1 MVTGLRPLL
10 GVLFLTLAVTTLPT
24 ASAHNGKQIN
34 KTEIVNTTL
43 GPVQGF
49 REVVLNKTIHFFL
62 GIPFAKPPVGRL
74 RFRRPVPIDPWTDV
88 LRATKMPPRCM
99 QQGVLSQEDCLYL
112 NVWTPT
118 MNTSWKLDVMVYFH
132 GGAYTFERP
141 LIQRDL
147 RYMTA
152 MADVVMVK
160 MNYRLGAFGF
170 LYGAHE
176 YAPGNMGLYD
186 QYLALL
192 FVLNNIELFG
202 GDPNKITAFGNSAGA
217 MSIGLM
223 ATSPLTRHVIKRA
236 VMQSGSP
243 CVSIIARENNT
254 LEIADKLAYLV
265 GCAVR
270 GMTVTTHPRQIVS
283 CLRRIEADKIV
294 DATSVLFGMLRVF
307 VPVFGDEML
316 PMHIL
321 PALKYGFFNKNLKL
335 LIGITPDEGASI
347 LSTAYPQFFR
357 RESHSKVSNSE
368 MFETCNRT
376 FLHNF
381 SKSQLRRIFC
391 NYMGLRGHT
400 TFLKLRDILS
410 SCIADYFLVCP
421 AHHFARALS
430 RKGADVYFYLFA
442 YRTKN
447 SLTPPWMGV
456 VHTSELFYL
465 FGEPCSTSWYTDEER
480 AFSRTMVDI
489 WSTFARTGQPP
500 KNLHWPKYLWS
511 RPRYLRLQPRNFL
524 PGRGPREEW
533 CRLWLKPSE

>member
-1 MVTGLRPLL
+1 MMVSGQGILTGHCSSCKWSATLRAATVFGVPGPGPARVVLNERPLKFAY
-10 GVLFLTLAVTTLPT
+10 V
-24 ASAHNGKQIN
+24 
-34 KTEIVNTTL
+34 
-43 GPVQGF
+43 

-118 MNTSWKLDVMVYFH
+118 MNTSRKLDVMVYFH

-294 DATSVLFGMLRVF
+294 DATTVLFGMLRVF

-381 SKSQLRRIFC
+381 SKSQLRRIFW

-456 VHTSELFYL
+456 VHTSELST
-465 FGEPCSTSWYTDEER
+465 CSAS
-480 AFSRTMVDI
+480 
-489 WSTFARTGQPP
+489 P
-500 KNLHWPKYLWS
+500 S
-511 RPRYLRLQPRNFL
+511 RPRGTRTKSERSAEQWSISGAPS
-524 PGRGPREEW
+524 PGQGTN
-533 CRLWLKPSE
+533 

>member
-1 MVTGLRPLL
+1 MARGQRLL
-10 GVLFLTLAVTTLPT
+10 LPVLFLALSVATLPT
-24 ASAHNGKQIN
+24 ALAHHGKNIN
-34 KTEIVNTTL
+34 KTEVVNTTL

-49 REVVLNKTIHFFL
+49 REVVLNRTIHFFL
-62 GIPFAKPPVGRL
+62 GIPFAKPPVGPL
-74 RFRRPVPIDPWTDV
+74 RFHKPIPIDPWTDV
-88 LRATKMPPRCM
+88 LPAMKMPPRCK

-118 MNTSWKLDVMVYFH
+118 MNSSRKLDVMVYFH

-170 LYGAHE
+170 LYGAQD

-186 QYLALL
+186 QYLALQ

-202 GDPNKITAFGNSAGA
+202 GDPDKITAFGNSAGA

-223 ATSPLTRHVIKRA
+223 ATSPLTRNIIKRA
-236 VMQSGSP
+236 IMQSGSP
-243 CVSIIARENNT
+243 CVSIIARDNNT
-254 LEIADKLAYLV
+254 LETADKLAYLV

-270 GMTVTTHPRQIVS
+270 GMTITTHPLQIMS
-283 CLRRIEADKIV
+283 CLRRVEADKIV
-294 DATSVLFGMLRVF
+294 DATTVLFGMIRVF

-321 PALKYGFFNKNLKL
+321 PALQHGFFNKNLKL
-335 LIGITPDEGASI
+335 LIGITPDEGTSI

-357 RESHSKVSNSE
+357 RESHRKVSNSE

-381 SKSQLRRIFC
+381 SKSQLRRIFW

-400 TFLKLRDILS
+400 TFLKQRAILS
-410 SCIADYFLVCP
+410 SCIADYFMLCP

-456 VHTSELFYL
+456 VHTAELFYL
-465 FGEPCSTSWYTDEER
+465 FGEPFSTSWYTDEER

-500 KNLHWPKYLWS
+500 KDLHWPKYLWS

-524 PGRGPREEW
+524 PGRGPRDEW
-533 CRLWLKPSE
+533 CRLWFKPGE

>member
-1 MVTGLRPLL
+1 
-10 GVLFLTLAVTTLPT
+10 
-24 ASAHNGKQIN
+24 
-34 KTEIVNTTL
+34 
-43 GPVQGF
+43 
-49 REVVLNKTIHFFL
+49 
-62 GIPFAKPPVGRL
+62 
-74 RFRRPVPIDPWTDV
+74 
-88 LRATKMPPRCM
+88 
-99 QQGVLSQEDCLYL
+99 
-112 NVWTPT
+112 
-118 MNTSWKLDVMVYFH
+118 MNTSRKLDVMVYFH

-254 LEIADKLAYLV
+254 LEIADKLANLV

-283 CLRRIEADKIV
+283 CLRRIEADKIM
-294 DATSVLFGMLRVF
+294 DATTVLFGMLRVF

-347 LSTAYPQFFR
+347 LSTA
-357 RESHSKVSNSE
+357 
-368 MFETCNRT
+368 
-376 FLHNF
+376 
-381 SKSQLRRIFC
+381 
-391 NYMGLRGHT
+391 
-400 TFLKLRDILS
+400 
-410 SCIADYFLVCP
+410 
-421 AHHFARALS
+421 
-430 RKGADVYFYLFA
+430 
-442 YRTKN
+442 
-447 SLTPPWMGV
+447 LT
-456 VHTSELFYL
+456 
-465 FGEPCSTSWYTDEER
+465 STSTCSHTAPRTRSRHRGWALCTR
-480 AFSRTMVDI
+480 PSFSTC
-489 WSTFARTGQPP
+489 SASP
-500 KNLHWPKYLWS
+500 S
-511 RPRYLRLQPRNFL
+511 RPRGTRAKSERSAEQWSISGAPSPGQGSLRRTCTGLSTCGAGHVTCGSSRAISYPAVAPVTNGAGCGLNPANEAQLRSAHPGVTPTRRRRNHERLQRPFKTPNERCSINASSVCLFCQIEKQ
-524 PGRGPREEW
+524 RKR
-533 CRLWLKPSE
+533 

>member
-1 MVTGLRPLL
+1 
-10 GVLFLTLAVTTLPT
+10 
-24 ASAHNGKQIN
+24 
-34 KTEIVNTTL
+34 
-43 GPVQGF
+43 
-49 REVVLNKTIHFFL
+49 
-62 GIPFAKPPVGRL
+62 
-74 RFRRPVPIDPWTDV
+74 
-88 LRATKMPPRCM
+88 
-99 QQGVLSQEDCLYL
+99 
-112 NVWTPT
+112 
-118 MNTSWKLDVMVYFH
+118 
-132 GGAYTFERP
+132 
-141 LIQRDL
+141 
-147 RYMTA
+147 MTA

-223 ATSPLTRHVIKRA
+223 KYAETGRAPQEHFVMKHSNLLVEAWLTTVGGPQRHVE
-236 VMQSGSP
+236 MMTSGGSHDP
-243 CVSIIARENNT
+243 SGKT
-254 LEIADKLAYLV
+254 
-265 GCAVR
+265 
-270 GMTVTTHPRQIVS
+270 
-283 CLRRIEADKIV
+283 EA
-294 DATSVLFGMLRVF
+294 AG
-307 VPVFGDEML
+307 
-316 PMHIL
+316 
-321 PALKYGFFNKNLKL
+321 
-335 LIGITPDEGASI
+335 
-347 LSTAYPQFFR
+347 AYPQFFR

-489 WSTFARTGQPP
+489 WSTFARTGCEDSKDTKIWDLDQLHEKQSTFEDTTCTNVAHRITGFGRRFWGAKPCGRRRRVCVRRLAQHHSTEFLKHFLTDPEVDEHATGDKSCRKKLKNVAPQKSRVEMPRRQTECTYAEKDFPQLEQHQQKPP
-500 KNLHWPKYLWS
+500 CWFS
-511 RPRYLRLQPRNFL
+511 SE
-524 PGRGPREEW
+524 REEATLQK
-533 CRLWLKPSE
+533 RQTSRSSSRSRSRSRSTSKTPQQRNINKPAEAPG